1 MYNALTQDKPN
12 GEQILNEIYEYLVG
26 EDVKHLPKEQ
36 IITQLENIT
45 DGMEV
50 SIDNLIMAR
59 NKYQSYSSVLGS
71 ELVPLAASLVIG
83 LGVGVL
89 TYFTGGDS
97 NHMSLY
103 SLTSWAGAIALF
115 ATAKN
120 YFETQFRDNLE
131 LAVLN

>member
-103 SLTSWAGAIALF
+103 SLISWTLSIAVFAGV
-115 ATAKN
+115 KN
-120 YFETQFRDNLE
+120 YYERGFVNALE
-131 LAVLN
+131 QAISN